1 MAHWVCEHCGAGFVR
16 DKSGSRPIRFC
27 GAPCYHAWNKANGVT
42 AGRFASGHKTWN
54 KDLKGIHLSPHS
66 EFKKG
71 QRGIKWVP
79 VGTVTERIDKQGKP
93 RAFVKVAEPSKWR
106 ERAAVNWELF
116 HGRPLPKGKVVHH
129 KDRNTLNDSASNLQA
144 LTRAEHIAVHR
155 DELLAAK
162 LDARMAA

>member
-1 MAHWVCEHCGAGFVR
+1 MAEWVCEQCGVAFTR

-27 GAPCYHAWNKANGVT
+27 TVRCYHDWRKANDIRTGQFQPGLT
-42 AGRFASGHKTWN
+42 PWN

-71 QRGIKWVP
+71 QRSNNWLP
-79 VGTVTERIDKQGKP
+79 VGTVTERADKQGNV
-93 RAFVKVAEPSKWR
+93 RAWVKVAEPNKWR
-106 ERAAVNWELF
+106 ERAIVNWELF

-144 LTRAEHIAVHR
+144 LTRAEHITVHR
-155 DELLAAK
+155 QELLQAK
-162 LDARMAA
+162 LARAA